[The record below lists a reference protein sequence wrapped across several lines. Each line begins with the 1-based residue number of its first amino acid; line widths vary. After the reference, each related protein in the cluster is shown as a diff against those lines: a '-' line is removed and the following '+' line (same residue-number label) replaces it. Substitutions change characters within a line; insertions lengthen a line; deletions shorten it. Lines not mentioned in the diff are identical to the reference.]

1 MLWIL
6 AKVAIRLVVFT
17 AVFWLATRPRKT
29 DERDKEGRPVLKPA
43 RISIQPRWAIPVIGV
58 VFAALN
64 LLLYWIAR
72 PVLDIATFRTF
83 SILMPLVV
91 NSLLLFGTTKLVE
104 KRQWMKMASWFSG
117 VWLAVALTLA
127 HGVLYALLDYLP
139 ASI

>member
-29 DERDKEGRPVLKPA
+29 DERDKDGRPVLKPP
-43 RISIQPRWAIPVIGV
+43 RITIQPRWAIPVIGV

-64 LLLYWIAR
+64 LLLYWIVR

-91 NSLLLFGTTKLVE
+91 NSLLLFGTAKLVE
-104 KRQWMKMASWFSG
+104 KREWLRMSGWFS
-117 VWLAVALTLA
+117 
-127 HGVLYALLDYLP
+127 
-139 ASI
+139 